1 MSRRCLIR
9 LCMNWLNKINP
20 FLIFSPAK
28 DTNLWDLAR
37 KMRNSTIEK
46 MDKKLHFVYGY
57 IYDEFPWDSDLFA
70 GLEKKNNGFSDT
82 LNFSN
87 IGAFQ
92 FKKDWNLCKPIFAKL
107 QTRDYLSAFRY
118 FT

>member
-1 MSRRCLIR
+1 
-9 LCMNWLNKINP
+9 MN
-20 FLIFSPAK
+20 
-28 DTNLWDLAR
+28 
-37 KMRNSTIEK
+37 
-46 MDKKLHFVYGY
+46 KKLHFVFGY
-57 IYDEFPWDSDLFA
+57 IYDEFPWDSDLFT

-107 QTRDYLSAFRY
+107 KTRDFFSSFRY

>member
-1 MSRRCLIR
+1 MSGRCLIR
-9 LCMNWLNKINP
+9 LCLNWLNKIKL
-20 FLIFSPAK
+20 FLILSPAK
-28 DTNLWDLAR
+28 DTNLWELAR

-57 IYDEFPWDSDLFA
+57 IYDEFPWDSDLFS

-92 FKKDWNLCKPIFAKL
+92 FKKDWNLCKLIFAK
-107 QTRDYLSAFRY
+107 
-118 FT
+118 